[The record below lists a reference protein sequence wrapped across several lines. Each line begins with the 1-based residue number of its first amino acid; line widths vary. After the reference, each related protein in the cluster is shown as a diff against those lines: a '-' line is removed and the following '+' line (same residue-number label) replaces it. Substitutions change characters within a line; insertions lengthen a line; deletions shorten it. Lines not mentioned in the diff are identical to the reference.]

1 MSCATDVIVIGAGA
15 AGLAAARALGQAG
28 LQVVVLEAD
37 SHIGGRAY
45 TEIMPDGS
53 TFDLGCHWMHS
64 ASLNPFVQTADALG
78 VRYER
83 RDGYGRCGYFRDGRW
98 LDDQEIATGQRAMK
112 RREEAMA
119 KAWKQGRDQS
129 VMETVERES
138 PWTEVLDY
146 WDSMD
151 TSSDVDQISIGDIV
165 SYNDTEENWPV
176 VDGYGT
182 LVARWAADVPVQL
195 NTAATAIRWGNSGV
209 SVETRRGALHAKCAV
224 IAVSTGVLGSGD
236 IRFWPELP
244 AEKGQAIEALPLGN
258 YNRIRLVIDRHL
270 FTDDVPER
278 VVVEQ
283 PGNPPMQ
290 LSVRPYGFDCVI
302 GIVAG
307 RYADWLERAGPG
319 AAREAVT
326 RALCETFGANMRS
339 QIKSDRQSAWRGN
352 AFVRGAYST
361 SAPGQFH
368 QRAVLSQTI
377 QNKLFFCGEA
387 TSTDHF
393 CTCHGAR
400 MTGERVAREVQS
412 AIGVKL

>member
-1 MSCATDVIVIGAGA
+1 MSCATDAIVIGAGA

-53 TFDLGCHWMHS
+53 AFDLGCHWMHS

-83 RDGYGRCGYFRDGRW
+83 RDGYGRCGYFRDGEW

-119 KAWKQGRDQS
+119 IAWEQGRDQS
-129 VMETVERES
+129 VLETVEREG
-138 PWTEVLDY
+138 PWTEALDY
-146 WDSMD
+146 YDALD

-165 SYNDTEENWPV
+165 NYNDTEENWPV

-195 NTAATAIRWGNSGV
+195 NTAATTIRWGNSGV
-209 SVETRRGALHAKCAV
+209 SVETRRGTLHAKCAV
-224 IAVSTGVLGSGD
+224 IALSTGVLGSGD
-236 IRFWPELP
+236 IRFLPELP

-258 YNRIRLVIDRHL
+258 YNRIRLVVDRHL
-270 FTDDVPER
+270 FADDVPER
-278 VVVEQ
+278 IVTEQ
-283 PGNPPMQ
+283 SGNPPMQ

-319 AAREAVT
+319 AGREAVT
-326 RALCETFGANMRS
+326 RALCETFGENMRN
-339 QIKSDRQSAWRGN
+339 QIRSDRQSAWRGN

-368 QRAVLSQTI
+368 QRAVLSQAI

-400 MTGERVAREVQS
+400 MTGERVAQEIQS
-412 AIGVKL
+412 AIGVKS

>member
-53 TFDLGCHWMHS
+53 AFDLGCHWMHS

-83 RDGYGRCGYFRDGRW
+83 RDGYGRCGYFRDGEW

-151 TSSDVDQISIGDIV
+151 TSSDIDQISIGDIV
-165 SYNDTEENWPV
+165 NYNDTEENWPV

-182 LVARWAADVPVQL
+182 LVARWAADVPVEL
-195 NTAATAIRWGNSGV
+195 NTPATAVHWGHSGV
-209 SVETRRGALHAKCAV
+209 RVETLRGTLQAKCAV

-236 IRFWPELP
+236 LRFSPELP
-244 AEKGQAIEALPLGN
+244 VKKSQAIEALPLGN
-258 YNRIRLVIDRHL
+258 YNRIRLTIDRHL
-270 FTDDVPER
+270 FDDDLPER
-278 VVVEQ
+278 IVVQ
-283 PGNPPMQ
+283 HPDTPPMQ
-290 LSVRPYGFDCVI
+290 LSLRPYGFDCVI

>member
-37 SHIGGRAY
+37 GHIGGRAY

-53 TFDLGCHWMHS
+53 AFDLGCHWMHS

-83 RDGYGRCGYFRDGRW
+83 RDGYGRCGYFRDGEW

-138 PWTEVLDY
+138 PWTDVLDY
-146 WDSMD
+146 WNSMD

-165 SYNDTEENWPV
+165 SYNDTAENWPV
-176 VDGYGT
+176 IDGYGA
-182 LVARWAADVPVQL
+182 LVARWAANVPVQL

-270 FTDDVPER
+270 FADDVPER

>member
-1 MSCATDVIVIGAGA
+1 MSCATDAIVIGAGA

-53 TFDLGCHWMHS
+53 AFDLGCHWMHS
-64 ASLNPFVQTADALG
+64 ASLNSFVQTADALG

-83 RDGYGRCGYFRDGRW
+83 RDGYGRCGYFRDGEW
-98 LDDQEIATGQRAMK
+98 LSDQEIAAGQRAMK
-112 RREEAMA
+112 RREKAMA
-119 KAWKQGRDQS
+119 TAWEQGRDQS
-129 VMETVERES
+129 VLETVEREG

-146 WDSMD
+146 HDALD

-195 NTAATAIRWGNSGV
+195 NTAATTIRWGNSGV
-209 SVETRRGALHAKCAV
+209 SVETHRGVLQAKCAV

-236 IRFWPELP
+236 IRFLPELP

-258 YNRIRLVIDRHL
+258 YNRIRLVVDRHL
-270 FTDDVPER
+270 FADDVPER
-278 VVVEQ
+278 IVTEQ
-283 PGNPPMQ
+283 SGNSPMQ
-290 LSVRPYGFDCVI
+290 LSIRPYGFDCVI

-326 RALCETFGANMRS
+326 RALCETFGTNMRN
-339 QIKSDRQSAWRGN
+339 QIRSDRQSAWRGN

-368 QRAVLSQTI
+368 QRAVLSQAI

-400 MTGERVAREVQS
+400 MTGERVAQEIQS
-412 AIGVKL
+412 VIGSKR

>member
-1 MSCATDVIVIGAGA
+1 MSCATDAIVIGAGA

-53 TFDLGCHWMHS
+53 AFDLGCHWMHS

-83 RDGYGRCGYFRDGRW
+83 RNGYGRCGYFRDGEW

-119 KAWKQGRDQS
+119 IAWEQGRDQS
-129 VMETVERES
+129 VLETVEREG

-146 WDSMD
+146 YDALD
-151 TSSDVDQISIGDIV
+151 TSSDVDQISIGDMV

-195 NTAATAIRWGNSGV
+195 NTAATTIRWGNSGV
-209 SVETRRGALHAKCAV
+209 SVETRRGTLHAKCAV

-236 IRFWPELP
+236 LRFLPELP

-258 YNRIRLVIDRHL
+258 YNRIRLVVDRHL
-270 FTDDVPER
+270 FADDVPER
-278 VVVEQ
+278 MVTEQ
-283 PGNPPMQ
+283 SGNPPMQ

-302 GIVAG
+302 GFVAG
-307 RYADWLERAGPG
+307 RYADWLERAGPSAG
-319 AAREAVT
+319 REAVT
-326 RALCETFGANMRS
+326 TALCELFGENMRN
-339 QIKSDRQSAWRGN
+339 QIMSDRQSAWRGN

-368 QRAVLSQTI
+368 QRAVLSQAI

-400 MTGERVAREVQS
+400 MTGERVAQEIQS
-412 AIGVKL
+412 AIGVKS

>member
-83 RDGYGRCGYFRDGRW
+83 RDGYGRCGYFRDGEW

-176 VDGYGT
+176 IDGYGA

-270 FTDDVPER
+270 FADDVPER

>member
-83 RDGYGRCGYFRDGRW
+83 RDGYGRCGYFRDGEW

-151 TSSDVDQISIGDIV
+151 TSSDIDQISIGDIV
-165 SYNDTEENWPV
+165 NYNDTEENWPV

-182 LVARWAADVPVQL
+182 LVARWAADVPVEL
-195 NTAATAIRWGNSGV
+195 NTPATAVHWGHSGV
-209 SVETRRGALHAKCAV
+209 RVETLRGTLQAKCAV

-236 IRFWPELP
+236 LRFSPELP
-244 AEKGQAIEALPLGN
+244 VKKSQAIEALPLGN
-258 YNRIRLVIDRHL
+258 YNRIRLTIDRHL
-270 FTDDVPER
+270 FDDDLPER
-278 VVVEQ
+278 IVVQ
-283 PGNPPMQ
+283 HPGTPPMQ
-290 LSVRPYGFDCVI
+290 LSLRPYGFDCVI

-307 RYADWLERAGPG
+307 RYADWLERAGP
-319 AAREAVT
+319 EASRAVVT
-326 RALCETFGANMRS
+326 DALCQTLGEKFRGQVKA
-339 QIKSDRQSAWRGN
+339 DRQSAWRGN

-361 SAPGQFH
+361 SMPGQFY
-368 QRAVLSQTI
+368 QRALLAQAVQDT
-377 QNKLFFCGEA
+377 LFFCGEA
-387 TSTDHF
+387 TSIDHF

-400 MTGERVAREVQS
+400 MTGERAAREVRSVLGAQT
-412 AIGVKL
+412 

>member
-37 SHIGGRAY
+37 GHIGGRAY

-53 TFDLGCHWMHS
+53 AFDLGCHWMHS

-83 RDGYGRCGYFRDGRW
+83 RDGYGRCGYFRDGEW

-151 TSSDVDQISIGDIV
+151 TSSDIDQISIGDIV
-165 SYNDTEENWPV
+165 NYNDTEENWPV

-182 LVARWAADVPVQL
+182 LVARWAADVPVEL
-195 NTAATAIRWGNSGV
+195 NTPATAVHWGHSGV
-209 SVETRRGALHAKCAV
+209 RVETLRGTLQAKCAV

-236 IRFWPELP
+236 LRFSPELP
-244 AEKGQAIEALPLGN
+244 VKKSQAIEALPLGN
-258 YNRIRLVIDRHL
+258 YNRIRLTIDRHL
-270 FTDDVPER
+270 FDDDLPER
-278 VVVEQ
+278 IVVQ
-283 PGNPPMQ
+283 HPDTPPMQ
-290 LSVRPYGFDCVI
+290 LSLRPYGFDCVI

-400 MTGERVAREVQS
+400 MTRERVAREVQS

>member
-1 MSCATDVIVIGAGA
+1 MSCATDAIVIGAGA

-53 TFDLGCHWMHS
+53 AFDLGCHWMHS

-83 RDGYGRCGYFRDGRW
+83 RDGYGRCGYFRDGEW

-119 KAWKQGRDQS
+119 IAWEQGRDQS
-129 VMETVERES
+129 VLETVEREG
-138 PWTEVLDY
+138 PWTEALDY
-146 WDSMD
+146 YDALD

-165 SYNDTEENWPV
+165 NYNDTEENWPV

-195 NTAATAIRWGNSGV
+195 NTAATTIRWDNSGV
-209 SVETRRGALHAKCAV
+209 SVETRRGTLHAKCAV

-236 IRFWPELP
+236 IRFLPELP

-258 YNRIRLVIDRHL
+258 YNRIRLVVDRHL
-270 FTDDVPER
+270 FADDVPER
-278 VVVEQ
+278 IVTEQ
-283 PGNPPMQ
+283 SGNPPMQ

-319 AAREAVT
+319 AGREAVT
-326 RALCETFGANMRS
+326 RALCETFGENMRN
-339 QIKSDRQSAWRGN
+339 QIRSDRQSAWRGN

-368 QRAVLSQTI
+368 QRAVLSQAI

-400 MTGERVAREVQS
+400 MTGERVAQEIQS
-412 AIGVKL
+412 AIGVKS

>member
-1 MSCATDVIVIGAGA
+1 
-15 AGLAAARALGQAG
+15 
-28 LQVVVLEAD
+28 
-37 SHIGGRAY
+37 
-45 TEIMPDGS
+45 
-53 TFDLGCHWMHS
+53 
-64 ASLNPFVQTADALG
+64 
-78 VRYER
+78 
-83 RDGYGRCGYFRDGRW
+83 
-98 LDDQEIATGQRAMK
+98 
-112 RREEAMA
+112 
-119 KAWKQGRDQS
+119 
-129 VMETVERES
+129 
-138 PWTEVLDY
+138 
-146 WDSMD
+146 
-151 TSSDVDQISIGDIV
+151 
-165 SYNDTEENWPV
+165 
-176 VDGYGT
+176 
-182 LVARWAADVPVQL
+182 
-195 NTAATAIRWGNSGV
+195 
-209 SVETRRGALHAKCAV
+209 
-224 IAVSTGVLGSGD
+224 
-236 IRFWPELP
+236 
-244 AEKGQAIEALPLGN
+244 
-258 YNRIRLVIDRHL
+258 
-270 FTDDVPER
+270 
-278 VVVEQ
+278 
-283 PGNPPMQ
+283 MQ
-290 LSVRPYGFDCVI
+290 LSLRPYGFDCVI

>member
-83 RDGYGRCGYFRDGRW
+83 RDGYGRCGYFRDGEW

-270 FTDDVPER
+270 FADDVPER

-400 MTGERVAREVQS
+400 MTGERVAREVQF
-412 AIGVKL
+412 AIGAKL

>member
-1 MSCATDVIVIGAGA
+1 MSCATDAIVIGAGA

-53 TFDLGCHWMHS
+53 AFDLGCHWMHS
-64 ASLNPFVQTADALG
+64 ASLNSFVQTADALG

-83 RDGYGRCGYFRDGRW
+83 RDGYGRCGYFRDGEW
-98 LDDQEIATGQRAMK
+98 LSDQEIAAGQRAMK
-112 RREEAMA
+112 RREKAMA
-119 KAWKQGRDQS
+119 TAWEQGRDQS
-129 VMETVERES
+129 VLETVEREG
-138 PWTEVLDY
+138 PWTEALDY
-146 WDSMD
+146 YDALD

-195 NTAATAIRWGNSGV
+195 NTAATTIRWDNSGV
-209 SVETRRGALHAKCAV
+209 SVETHRGVLQAKCAV

-236 IRFWPELP
+236 IRFLPELP

-258 YNRIRLVIDRHL
+258 YNRIRLVVDRHL
-270 FTDDVPER
+270 FADDVPER
-278 VVVEQ
+278 IVTEQ
-283 PGNPPMQ
+283 SGNSPMQ
-290 LSVRPYGFDCVI
+290 LSIRPYGFDCVI

-326 RALCETFGANMRS
+326 RALCETFGTNMRN
-339 QIKSDRQSAWRGN
+339 QIRSDRQSAWRGN

-368 QRAVLSQTI
+368 QRAVLSQAI

-400 MTGERVAREVQS
+400 MTGERVAQEIQS
-412 AIGVKL
+412 VIGSKR

>member
-1 MSCATDVIVIGAGA
+1 MSCATDAIVIGAGA

-53 TFDLGCHWMHS
+53 AFDLGCHWMHS

-83 RDGYGRCGYFRDGRW
+83 RDGYGRCGYFRDGEW

-119 KAWKQGRDQS
+119 IAWEQGRDQS
-129 VMETVERES
+129 VLETVEREG
-138 PWTEVLDY
+138 PWTEALDY
-146 WDSMD
+146 YDALD

-165 SYNDTEENWPV
+165 NYNDTEENWPV

-195 NTAATAIRWGNSGV
+195 NTVATTIRWGNSGV
-209 SVETRRGALHAKCAV
+209 SVETRRGTLHAKCAV
-224 IAVSTGVLGSGD
+224 IALSTGVLGSGD
-236 IRFWPELP
+236 IRFLPELP

-258 YNRIRLVIDRHL
+258 YNRIRLVVDRHL
-270 FTDDVPER
+270 FADDVPER
-278 VVVEQ
+278 IVTEQ
-283 PGNPPMQ
+283 SGNPPMQ

-319 AAREAVT
+319 AGREAVT
-326 RALCETFGANMRS
+326 RALCETFGENMRN
-339 QIKSDRQSAWRGN
+339 QIRSDRQSAWRGN

-368 QRAVLSQTI
+368 QRAVLSQAI

-400 MTGERVAREVQS
+400 MTGERVAQEIQS
-412 AIGVKL
+412 AIGVKS

>member
-1 MSCATDVIVIGAGA
+1 MSCATDAIVIGAGA

-53 TFDLGCHWMHS
+53 AFDLGCHWMHS
-64 ASLNPFVQTADALG
+64 ASLNPFVQTADSLG

-83 RDGYGRCGYFRDGRW
+83 RDGYGRCGYFRDGEW
-98 LDDQEIATGQRAMK
+98 LGDQEIAIGQRAMK
-112 RREEAMA
+112 CREAAME
-119 KAWKQGRDQS
+119 KAWEQGRDQS
-129 VMETVERES
+129 VLETVEREG

-146 WDSMD
+146 HDALD

-165 SYNDTEENWPV
+165 NYNDTEENWPV

-209 SVETRRGALHAKCAV
+209 SVETHRGVLHAKCAV

-236 IRFWPELP
+236 LRFLPELP
-244 AEKGQAIEALPLGN
+244 VEKGQAIEALPLGN
-258 YNRIRLVIDRHL
+258 YNRIRLVVDRHL
-270 FTDDVPER
+270 FADDVPER
-278 VVVEQ
+278 IVTEQ
-283 PGNPPMQ
+283 SGNPPMQ

-319 AAREAVT
+319 AGREAVT
-326 RALCETFGANMRS
+326 RALCELFGENMRN
-339 QIKSDRQSAWRGN
+339 QIRSDRQSAWRGN

-368 QRAVLSQTI
+368 QRAVLSQAI

-400 MTGERVAREVQS
+400 MTGERVAQEIQS
-412 AIGVKL
+412 AIGIKS

>member
-1 MSCATDVIVIGAGA
+1 MSCATDAIVIGAGA

-53 TFDLGCHWMHS
+53 AFDLGCHWMHS

-83 RDGYGRCGYFRDGRW
+83 RDGYGRCGYFRDGEW

-112 RREEAMA
+112 RREEAIA
-119 KAWKQGRDQS
+119 IAWEQGRDQS
-129 VMETVERES
+129 VLETVEREG
-138 PWTEVLDY
+138 PWTEALDY
-146 WDSMD
+146 YDALD

-165 SYNDTEENWPV
+165 NYNDTEENWPV

-195 NTAATAIRWGNSGV
+195 NTVATTIRWGNSGV
-209 SVETRRGALHAKCAV
+209 SVETRRGTLHAKCAV

-236 IRFWPELP
+236 IRFLPELP

-258 YNRIRLVIDRHL
+258 YNRIRLVVDRHL
-270 FTDDVPER
+270 FADDVPER
-278 VVVEQ
+278 IVTEQ
-283 PGNPPMQ
+283 SGNPPMQ

-319 AAREAVT
+319 AGREAVT
-326 RALCETFGANMRS
+326 RALCETFGENMRN
-339 QIKSDRQSAWRGN
+339 QIRSDRQSAWRGN

-368 QRAVLSQTI
+368 QRAVLSQAI

-400 MTGERVAREVQS
+400 MTGERVAQEIQS
-412 AIGVKL
+412 AIGVKS

>member
-37 SHIGGRAY
+37 GHIGGRAY

-83 RDGYGRCGYFRDGRW
+83 RDGYGRCGYFRDGEW

-146 WDSMD
+146 WNSMD

-165 SYNDTEENWPV
+165 SYNDTAENWPV
-176 VDGYGT
+176 IDGYGA
-182 LVARWAADVPVQL
+182 LVARWAANVPVQL

-270 FTDDVPER
+270 FADDVPER

>member
-83 RDGYGRCGYFRDGRW
+83 RDGYGRCGYFRDGEW

-151 TSSDVDQISIGDIV
+151 TSSDIDQISIGDIV
-165 SYNDTEENWPV
+165 NYNDTEENWPV

-182 LVARWAADVPVQL
+182 LVARWAADVPVEL
-195 NTAATAIRWGNSGV
+195 NTPATAVHWGHSGV
-209 SVETRRGALHAKCAV
+209 RVETLRGTLQAKCAV

-236 IRFWPELP
+236 LRFSPELP
-244 AEKGQAIEALPLGN
+244 VKKSQAIEALPLGN
-258 YNRIRLVIDRHL
+258 YNRIRLTIDRHL
-270 FTDDVPER
+270 FDDDLPER
-278 VVVEQ
+278 IVVQ
-283 PGNPPMQ
+283 HPDTPPMQ
-290 LSVRPYGFDCVI
+290 LSLRPYGFDCVI

>member
-1 MSCATDVIVIGAGA
+1 MSCATDAIVIGAGA

-53 TFDLGCHWMHS
+53 AFDLGCHWMHS

-83 RDGYGRCGYFRDGRW
+83 RNGYGRCGYFRDGEW

-119 KAWKQGRDQS
+119 IAWEQGRDQS
-129 VMETVERES
+129 VLETVEREG
-138 PWTEVLDY
+138 PWTDVLDY
-146 WDSMD
+146 YDALD
-151 TSSDVDQISIGDIV
+151 TSSDVDQISIGDMV

-195 NTAATAIRWGNSGV
+195 NTAATTIRWDNSGV
-209 SVETRRGALHAKCAV
+209 SVETRRGTLHAKCAV

-236 IRFWPELP
+236 LRFLPELP

-258 YNRIRLVIDRHL
+258 YNRIRLVVDRHL
-270 FTDDVPER
+270 FADDVPER
-278 VVVEQ
+278 MVTEQ
-283 PGNPPMQ
+283 SGNPPMQ

-319 AAREAVT
+319 AGREAVT
-326 RALCETFGANMRS
+326 RALCELFGENMRN
-339 QIKSDRQSAWRGN
+339 QIRSDRQSAWRGN

-368 QRAVLSQTI
+368 QRAVLSQAI

-400 MTGERVAREVQS
+400 MTGERVAQEIQS
-412 AIGVKL
+412 AIGVKS

>member
-1 MSCATDVIVIGAGA
+1 MSCATDAIVIGAGA

-53 TFDLGCHWMHS
+53 AFDLGCHWMHS
-64 ASLNPFVQTADALG
+64 ASLNSFVQTADALG

-83 RDGYGRCGYFRDGRW
+83 RDGYGRCGYFRDGEW
-98 LDDQEIATGQRAMK
+98 LSDQEIAVGQRAMK
-112 RREEAMA
+112 RREKAMA
-119 KAWKQGRDQS
+119 TAWEQGRDQS
-129 VMETVERES
+129 VLETVEREG
-138 PWTEVLDY
+138 PWTEALDY
-146 WDSMD
+146 YDALD
-151 TSSDVDQISIGDIV
+151 TSSDIDQISIGDIV

-195 NTAATAIRWGNSGV
+195 NTAATTIRWGNSGV
-209 SVETRRGALHAKCAV
+209 SVETHRGVLQAKCAV

-236 IRFWPELP
+236 IRFLPELP

-258 YNRIRLVIDRHL
+258 YNRIRLVVDRHL
-270 FTDDVPER
+270 FADDVPER
-278 VVVEQ
+278 IVTEQ
-283 PGNPPMQ
+283 SGNSPMQ
-290 LSVRPYGFDCVI
+290 LSIRPYGFDCVI

-326 RALCETFGANMRS
+326 RALCETFGTNMRN
-339 QIKSDRQSAWRGN
+339 QIRSDRQSAWRGN

-368 QRAVLSQTI
+368 QRAVLSQAI

-400 MTGERVAREVQS
+400 MTGERVAQEIQS
-412 AIGVKL
+412 VIGSKR

>member
-83 RDGYGRCGYFRDGRW
+83 RDGYGRCGYLRDGEW

-146 WDSMD
+146 WNSMD

-165 SYNDTEENWPV
+165 SYNDTAENWPV
-176 VDGYGT
+176 IDGYGA
-182 LVARWAADVPVQL
+182 LVARWAANVPVQL

-270 FTDDVPER
+270 FADDVPER

>member
-1 MSCATDVIVIGAGA
+1 MSCATDAIVIGAGA

-53 TFDLGCHWMHS
+53 AFDLGCHWMHS
-64 ASLNPFVQTADALG
+64 ASLNSFVQTADALG

-83 RDGYGRCGYFRDGRW
+83 RDGYGRCGYFRDGEW
-98 LDDQEIATGQRAMK
+98 LSDQEIAVGQRAMK
-112 RREEAMA
+112 RREKAMA
-119 KAWKQGRDQS
+119 TAWEQGRDQS
-129 VMETVERES
+129 VLETVEREG
-138 PWTEVLDY
+138 PWTEALDY
-146 WDSMD
+146 YDALD

-195 NTAATAIRWGNSGV
+195 NTAATTIRWGNSGV
-209 SVETRRGALHAKCAV
+209 SVETHRGVLQAKCAV

-236 IRFWPELP
+236 IRFLPELP

-258 YNRIRLVIDRHL
+258 YNRIRLVVDRHL
-270 FTDDVPER
+270 FADDVPER
-278 VVVEQ
+278 IVTEQ
-283 PGNPPMQ
+283 SGNSPMQ
-290 LSVRPYGFDCVI
+290 LSIRPYGFDCVI

-326 RALCETFGANMRS
+326 RALCETFGTNMRN
-339 QIKSDRQSAWRGN
+339 QIRSDRQSAWRGN

-368 QRAVLSQTI
+368 QRAVLSQAI

-400 MTGERVAREVQS
+400 MTGERVAQEIQS
-412 AIGVKL
+412 VIGSKR

>member
-1 MSCATDVIVIGAGA
+1 MSCATDAIVIGAGA

-53 TFDLGCHWMHS
+53 AFDLGCHWMHS

-83 RDGYGRCGYFRDGRW
+83 RDGYGRCGYFRDGEW

-119 KAWKQGRDQS
+119 IAWEQGRDQS
-129 VMETVERES
+129 VLETVEREG
-138 PWTEVLDY
+138 PWTEALDY
-146 WDSMD
+146 YDALD

-165 SYNDTEENWPV
+165 NYNDTEENWPV

-195 NTAATAIRWGNSGV
+195 NTVATTIRWGNSGV
-209 SVETRRGALHAKCAV
+209 SVETRRGTLHAKCAV

-236 IRFWPELP
+236 IRFLPELP

-258 YNRIRLVIDRHL
+258 YNRIRLVVDRHL
-270 FTDDVPER
+270 FADDVPER
-278 VVVEQ
+278 IVTEQ
-283 PGNPPMQ
+283 SGNPPMQ

-319 AAREAVT
+319 AGREAVT
-326 RALCETFGANMRS
+326 RALCETFGENMRN
-339 QIKSDRQSAWRGN
+339 QIRSDRQSAWRGN

-368 QRAVLSQTI
+368 QRVVLSQAI

-400 MTGERVAREVQS
+400 MTGERVAQEIQS
-412 AIGVKL
+412 AIGVKS

>member
-1 MSCATDVIVIGAGA
+1 
-15 AGLAAARALGQAG
+15 L
-28 LQVVVLEAD
+28 
-37 SHIGGRAY
+37 
-45 TEIMPDGS
+45 
-53 TFDLGCHWMHS
+53 MHS
-64 ASLNPFVQTADALG
+64 ASLNPFVHTADALG

-83 RDGYGRCGYFRDGRW
+83 RNGYGRCGYFRDGEW

-119 KAWKQGRDQS
+119 IAWEQGRDQS
-129 VMETVERES
+129 VLETVEREG
-138 PWTEVLDY
+138 PWTDVLDY
-146 WDSMD
+146 YDALD

-165 SYNDTEENWPV
+165 NYNDTEENWPV

-195 NTAATAIRWGNSGV
+195 NTAATTIRWDNSGV
-209 SVETRRGALHAKCAV
+209 SVETRRGTLHAKCAV

-236 IRFWPELP
+236 LRFLPELP

-258 YNRIRLVIDRHL
+258 YNRIRLVVDRHL
-270 FTDDVPER
+270 FADDVPER
-278 VVVEQ
+278 MVTEQ
-283 PGNPPMQ
+283 SGNPPMQ

-307 RYADWLERAGPG
+307 RYADWLERAGPSAG
-319 AAREAVT
+319 REAVT
-326 RALCETFGANMRS
+326 TALCELFGENMRN
-339 QIKSDRQSAWRGN
+339 QIMSDRQSAWRGN

-368 QRAVLSQTI
+368 QRAVLSQAI

-400 MTGERVAREVQS
+400 MTGERVAQEIQS
-412 AIGVKL
+412 AIGVKS

>member
-1 MSCATDVIVIGAGA
+1 MSCATDAIVIGAGA

-53 TFDLGCHWMHS
+53 AFDLGCHWMHS
-64 ASLNPFVQTADALG
+64 ASLNSFVQTADALG

-83 RDGYGRCGYFRDGRW
+83 RDGYGRCGYFRDGEW
-98 LDDQEIATGQRAMK
+98 LSDQEIAAGQRAMK
-112 RREEAMA
+112 RREKAMA
-119 KAWKQGRDQS
+119 TAWEQGRDQS
-129 VMETVERES
+129 VLETVEREG
-138 PWTEVLDY
+138 PWTEALDY
-146 WDSMD
+146 YDALD

-195 NTAATAIRWGNSGV
+195 NTAATTIRWGNSGV
-209 SVETRRGALHAKCAV
+209 SVETHRGVLQAKCAV

-236 IRFWPELP
+236 IRFLPELP

-258 YNRIRLVIDRHL
+258 YNRIRLTVDRHL
-270 FTDDVPER
+270 FADDVPER
-278 VVVEQ
+278 IVTEQ
-283 PGNPPMQ
+283 SGNSPMQ
-290 LSVRPYGFDCVI
+290 LSIRPYGFDCVI

-326 RALCETFGANMRS
+326 RALCETFGTNMRN
-339 QIKSDRQSAWRGN
+339 QIRSDRQSAWRGN

-368 QRAVLSQTI
+368 QRAVLSQAI

-400 MTGERVAREVQS
+400 MTGERVAQEIQS
-412 AIGVKL
+412 VIGSKR

>member
-1 MSCATDVIVIGAGA
+1 MSCATDAIVIGAGA

-53 TFDLGCHWMHS
+53 AFDLGCHWMHS

-83 RDGYGRCGYFRDGRW
+83 RNGYGRCGYFRDGEW

-119 KAWKQGRDQS
+119 IAWEQGRDQS
-129 VMETVERES
+129 VLETVEREG
-138 PWTEVLDY
+138 PWTDVLDY
-146 WDSMD
+146 YDALD

-165 SYNDTEENWPV
+165 NYNDTEENWPV

-195 NTAATAIRWGNSGV
+195 NTAATTIRWDNSGV
-209 SVETRRGALHAKCAV
+209 SVETRRGTLHAKCAV

-236 IRFWPELP
+236 LRFLPELP

-258 YNRIRLVIDRHL
+258 YNRIRLTVDRHL
-270 FTDDVPER
+270 FADDVPER
-278 VVVEQ
+278 MVTEQ
-283 PGNPPMQ
+283 SGNPPMQ

-319 AAREAVT
+319 AGREAVT
-326 RALCETFGANMRS
+326 RALCELFGENMRN
-339 QIKSDRQSAWRGN
+339 QIRSDRQSAWRGN

-368 QRAVLSQTI
+368 QRAVLSQAI

-400 MTGERVAREVQS
+400 MTGERVAQEIQS
-412 AIGVKL
+412 AIGVKS

>member
-1 MSCATDVIVIGAGA
+1 
-15 AGLAAARALGQAG
+15 
-28 LQVVVLEAD
+28 
-37 SHIGGRAY
+37 
-45 TEIMPDGS
+45 
-53 TFDLGCHWMHS
+53 
-64 ASLNPFVQTADALG
+64 LG

-270 FTDDVPER
+270 FADDVPER

>member
-1 MSCATDVIVIGAGA
+1 MSCATDAIVIGAGA

-53 TFDLGCHWMHS
+53 AFDLGCHWMHS

-83 RDGYGRCGYFRDGRW
+83 RNGYGRCGYFRDGEW

-119 KAWKQGRDQS
+119 IAWEQGRDQS
-129 VMETVERES
+129 VLETVEREG

-146 WDSMD
+146 YDALD
-151 TSSDVDQISIGDIV
+151 TSSDVDQISIGDMV

-195 NTAATAIRWGNSGV
+195 NTAATTIRWGNSGV
-209 SVETRRGALHAKCAV
+209 SVETRRGTLHAKYAV

-236 IRFWPELP
+236 IRFLPELP

-258 YNRIRLVIDRHL
+258 YNRIRLTVDRHL
-270 FTDDVPER
+270 FADDVPER
-278 VVVEQ
+278 MVTEQ
-283 PGNPPMQ
+283 SGNPPMQ

-319 AAREAVT
+319 AGREAVT
-326 RALCETFGANMRS
+326 RALCELFGENMRN
-339 QIKSDRQSAWRGN
+339 QIRSDRQSAWRGN

-368 QRAVLSQTI
+368 QRAVLSQAI

-400 MTGERVAREVQS
+400 MTGERVAQEIQS
-412 AIGVKL
+412 AIGVKS

>member
-1 MSCATDVIVIGAGA
+1 MSSATDVIVIGAGA

-53 TFDLGCHWMHS
+53 AFDLGCHWMHS

-78 VRYER
+78 ARYER
-83 RDGYGRCGYFRDGRW
+83 RDGYGRCGYFRDGKW
-98 LDDQEIATGQRAMK
+98 LGDQEIAIGQRAMK
-112 RREEAMA
+112 CREAAMA
-119 KAWKQGRDQS
+119 KAWEQGRDQS
-129 VMETVERES
+129 VLETVEREG
-138 PWTEVLDY
+138 PWTEALDY
-146 WDSMD
+146 YDALD

-176 VDGYGT
+176 VDGYGA

-195 NTAATAIRWGNSGV
+195 NTAATTIRWDNSGV
-209 SVETRRGALHAKCAV
+209 SVETHRGVLQAKCAV

-236 IRFWPELP
+236 IRFLPELP

-258 YNRIRLVIDRHL
+258 YNRIRLVVDRHL
-270 FTDDVPER
+270 FADDVPER
-278 VVVEQ
+278 IVTEQ
-283 PGNPPMQ
+283 SGNPPMQ

-319 AAREAVT
+319 AGREAVT
-326 RALCETFGANMRS
+326 RALCELFGENMRN
-339 QIKSDRQSAWRGN
+339 QIRSDRQSAWRGN

-368 QRAVLSQTI
+368 QRAVLSQAI

-400 MTGERVAREVQS
+400 MTGERVAQEIQS
-412 AIGVKL
+412 AIGIKS

>member
-83 RDGYGRCGYFRDGRW
+83 RDGYGRCGYFRDGEW

-138 PWTEVLDY
+138 PWTDVLDY
-146 WDSMD
+146 WNSMD

-165 SYNDTEENWPV
+165 SYNDTAENWPV
-176 VDGYGT
+176 IDGYGA
-182 LVARWAADVPVQL
+182 LVARWAANVPVQL

-209 SVETRRGALHAKCAV
+209 SIETRRGALHAKCAV

-270 FTDDVPER
+270 FADDVPER

>member
-1 MSCATDVIVIGAGA
+1 MSCATDAIVIGAGA

-53 TFDLGCHWMHS
+53 AFDLGCHWMHS
-64 ASLNPFVQTADALG
+64 ASLNSFVQTADALG

-83 RDGYGRCGYFRDGRW
+83 RDGYGRCGYFRDGEW
-98 LDDQEIATGQRAMK
+98 LSDQEIAAGQRAMK
-112 RREEAMA
+112 RREKAMA
-119 KAWKQGRDQS
+119 TAWEQGRDQS
-129 VMETVERES
+129 VLETVEREG
-138 PWTEVLDY
+138 PWTEALDY
-146 WDSMD
+146 YDALD

-195 NTAATAIRWGNSGV
+195 NTAATTIRWGNSGV
-209 SVETRRGALHAKCAV
+209 SVETHRGVLQAKCAV

-236 IRFWPELP
+236 IRFLPELP

-258 YNRIRLVIDRHL
+258 YNRIRLVVDRHL
-270 FTDDVPER
+270 FADDVPER
-278 VVVEQ
+278 IVTEQ
-283 PGNPPMQ
+283 SGNSPMQ
-290 LSVRPYGFDCVI
+290 LSIRPYGFDCVI

-326 RALCETFGANMRS
+326 RALCETFGTNIRN
-339 QIKSDRQSAWRGN
+339 QIRSDRQSAWRGN

-368 QRAVLSQTI
+368 QRAVLSQAI

-400 MTGERVAREVQS
+400 MTGERVAQEIQS
-412 AIGVKL
+412 VIGSKR